1 MKIFTLENG
10 PFMVNSFLVVNGQ
23 KAFIIDPGAGI
34 GPILAKIQ
42 ADKLELEAII
52 GTHGHIDHIDGV
64 NTVKK
69 QYNVP
74 FYVNSLDSELV
85 QTAQIQA
92 RMFGV
97 PDPGRI
103 IPDMELPAGG
113 ELEVAG
119 LKLDLFHTPGHS
131 RGSVSILIDDV
142 LFAGDTLFNFSIG
155 RTDLPGGNY
164 AQLINSIKTKIL
176 ILPDETRVLSGHGPE
191 TTVGVEKKMNP
202 FLS

>member
-1 MKIFTLENG
+1 MEIFTLANG

-34 GPILAKIQ
+34 RPILAKIQ
-42 ADKLELEAII
+42 SEKLELEAII
-52 GTHGHIDHIDGV
+52 ATHGHIDHIDGV

-85 QTAQIQA
+85 QTVQMHA

-103 IPDMELPAGG
+103 TPDMELPAGG
-113 ELEVAG
+113 ELEAAG

-131 RGSVSILIDDV
+131 QGSVSILIDDV

-164 AQLINSIKTKIL
+164 AQLINSIRTKIL

-191 TTVGVEKKMNP
+191 TTVGMERKMNP